1 MSGEAQINGAVESGF
16 ETVREV
22 FAAGFARDDAARE
35 VGAAIAGFHRGRCV
49 VDLWGGLAD
58 PATRKAWERE
68 TLVNVWSTT
77 KGVCAIAIATL
88 VDRGVVAYDTDVASI
103 WPEFAQAGKERT
115 TLAHLLSHQ
124 AGLPGFAAPTAL
136 ADQCDWAGCCAK
148 LAAQAPAWPPGTA
161 TSYHA
166 VTYGWL
172 VGEVIRR
179 LTGMSVGTF
188 LAREIAGPLKADVF
202 VGLPAELEPR
212 VARILGPRAPAAGGE
227 ISEPALMA
235 LINPVQDAEAPND
248 RAWRAAE
255 IPAVNGQASAM
266 GLARLYAPLARRGR
280 FEGRQCLSDSV
291 IQAMSAPAT
300 TDRRT
305 DMLMGLV
312 DSWGMG
318 FMLNPLNAY
327 GPGRR
332 AFGHSGWGGTFGCAD
347 PDLELATG
355 YVCNQM
361 GSEMLFD
368 PRALALAGAISQ
380 CAAAIP

>member
-1 MSGEAQINGAVESGF
+1 MSGEVQINGAVESGF
-16 ETVREV
+16 EAVREV
-22 FAAGFARDDAARE
+22 FAASFARDDAARE
-35 VGAAIAGFHRGRCV
+35 VGAAVAAFHCGRCV

-58 PATRKAWERE
+58 PAARKAWEAG

-77 KGVCAIAIATL
+77 KGVSAIAIGTL
-88 VDRGVVAYDTDVASI
+88 VDRGVVAYDTEVASI
-103 WPEFAQAGKERT
+103 WPEFAQAGKART

-124 AGLPGFAAPTAL
+124 AGLPGFAAPTTL
-136 ADQCDWAGCCAK
+136 ADQYDWAACCAK
-148 LAAQAPAWPPGTA
+148 LAEQAPAWPPGTA

-179 LTGMSVGTF
+179 LTGMSVGAF
-188 LAREIAGPLKADVF
+188 LAREIAGPLEADVF

-212 VARILGPRAPAAGGE
+212 VARILGPRTPASGGE
-227 ISEPALMA
+227 IAGPALMA
-235 LINPVQDAEAPND
+235 LVNPVQDAEAPND

-255 IPAVNGQASAM
+255 IPAVNAQASAR
-266 GLARLYAPLARRGR
+266 GLARLYAPLAGEGQ
-280 FEGRQCLSDSV
+280 FQGRQWLSPSV
-291 IQAMSAPAT
+291 IQEMSAPAT
-300 TDRRT
+300 TDGRT

-327 GPGRR
+327 GPSSR
-332 AFGHSGWGGTFGCAD
+332 AFGHSGWGGTFACAD
-347 PDLELATG
+347 PDLELSMG

-368 PRALALAGAISQ
+368 TRALALASAITHS
-380 CAAAIP
+380 AAEIR